1 MTRQMALVG
10 FLQAQNCTNLPS
22 SWRHPESR
30 DDSMS
35 ADYYQEIARIL
46 EAGKFHMAFFDDRL
60 AMPDRY
66 GNDHARTVEY
76 GIRCVKMDPLIV
88 LTTMGMVTTKLG
100 LGSTCSTT
108 YYEPFDVA
116 RRFATLDLMSGGRAG
131 WNVVTSLNDG
141 EAHNMGKDAH
151 LEHDFRY
158 DRADEFMEVVLG
170 HWDTWEDGSLIMDKT
185 SGRFADPAKV
195 KRLDHKGEFYKS
207 RGPFTVP
214 RSAQGHPV
222 IIQAGALRPRPAL
235 CGAMGRGDLH
245 RRAQRGR
252 RQGRLC
258 RGPQR
263 SGESRPRSRPDA
275 PLQPHHAGLRRDQGR
290 GRGQDGASST
300 SCRCRSTRCRC
311 SAEALNFDFASKPL
325 DEPLTIEDLKSMQ
338 GILGIRDGV
347 LKNSGKTNPS
357 ARDFRH
363 LLRPRPGAGRD
374 RRRPEGDRGQAGGDV
389 RRARLRRL
397 CHRGHHRARLLRRFR
412 QACRAGIA
420 APRPVSQGLCR
431 QDAARES
438 RPGAAR
444 RRRLENQRRRPR
456 PNNNRRTLHALAQI
470 HRRRQDILGHRR
482 GRQRDRRQRRPLRRM
497 AARKR
502 NRYAL
507 KDMKIELPLIPR
519 TFYCVGLNYLKHLQ
533 GSRRQGRHGAQRARP
548 AWRSAIAPRTR

>member
-66 GNDHARTVEY
+66 GNDHAHTVEY

-170 HWDTWEDGSLIMDKT
+170 HWDTWEDGSLIMDKK

-195 KRLDHKGEFYKS
+195 KRLDHKGEFFKS

-222 IIQAGALRPRPAL
+222 IIQAGA
-235 CGAMGRGDLH
+235 
-245 RRAQRGR
+245 
-252 RQGRLC
+252 
-258 RGPQR
+258 
-263 SGESRPRSRPDA
+263 S
-275 PLQPHHAGLRRDQGR
+275 
-290 GRGQDGASST
+290 GRGQRFAGRWGEVIFTAARNVAAAKEGYAAVRNEAAKAGRDPDQMFLCNLTTPVCGATKAEAEDKMAVINKLPLEIDALSLLAEALELRLRLQAARRAADHQKSSRACRASSAFATACSRLQARPIPARATSSPSPAAARCMTRSSAARRRSPTSWRRCSSSAAATALSSRPPSCPAPTPISSST
-300 SCRCRSTRCRC
+300 SCRNC
-311 SAEALNFDFASKPL
+311 SAA
-325 DEPLTIEDLKSMQ
+325 
-338 GILGIRDGV
+338 
-347 LKNSGKTNPS
+347 
-357 ARDFRH
+357 
-363 LLRPRPGAGRD
+363 
-374 RRRPEGDRGQAGGDV
+374 
-389 RRARLRRL
+389 
-397 CHRGHHRARLLRRFR
+397 
-412 QACRAGIA
+412 ACFTRIM
-420 APRPVSQGLCR
+420 P
-431 QDAARES
+431 
-438 RPGAAR
+438 AR
-444 RRRLENQRRRPR
+444 RCAKISACGALPPAPGKPGRRPR
-456 PNNNRRTLHALAQI
+456 PNKSKRTSHALAQI

-482 GRQRDRRQRRPLRRM
+482 GRQ
-497 AARKR
+497 A
-502 NRYAL
+502 
-507 KDMKIELPLIPR
+507 
-519 TFYCVGLNYLKHLQ
+519 
-533 GSRRQGRHGAQRARP
+533 
-548 AWRSAIAPRTR
+548 